1 MKIRIVLT
9 LITLVLWALLSFAL
23 SVSAPLVSSAL
34 AVRQFDDSNT
44 GYVISRFADWFT
56 GAGPSSLILVAVLAA
71 IWWRPLVTFVTTIAL
86 ASLLFAS
93 SAQAYYDKSDYSE
106 AYFILPN
113 ESAFFIPDVGANKEG
128 QAKFGSQDYYE
139 QNKIPAKRFVIPH
152 AKFSGSGMWSDFYV
166 PTGRLII
173 VDRTPYNREWTAS
186 QHRGSSARDESFP
199 CQSSEGLNITV
210 EMAVSA
216 TVSEE
221 NAARFLYHFGV
232 KAPQGD
238 RSKPE
243 VIFTSVFYGR
253 SLPEV
258 MDSVGRGEVQTLAC
272 AELST
277 RTLDQNDLQM
287 AAILAAI
294 QGKAK
299 AWFADYGITIDYLG
313 WAGTFTFDPEVQ
325 KAINDRYSADKI
337 APVLSTVQAQADV
350 KIKEGLGLG
359 LANHGLPS
367 SFVAIPTNLLE
378 DFSALFKP
386 SPSK

>member
-287 AAILAAI
+287 AAILAARSHL
-294 QGKAK
+294 ASPSRRPR
-299 AWFADYGITIDYLG
+299 
-313 WAGTFTFDPEVQ
+313 AGT
-325 KAINDRYSADKI
+325 
-337 APVLSTVQAQADV
+337 
-350 KIKEGLGLG
+350 
-359 LANHGLPS
+359 
-367 SFVAIPTNLLE
+367 IPARTARRGCTRCCR
-378 DFSALFKP
+378 SRSGATRVTP
-386 SPSK
+386 TG

>member
-152 AKFSGSGMWSDFYV
+152 AKFSGSGMWSDLYV

-258 MDSVGRGEVQTLAC
+258 MDFGGPRRSSDSRL
-272 AELST
+272 
-277 RTLDQNDLQM
+277 RR
-287 AAILAAI
+287 AIDAHAR
-294 QGKAK
+294 
-299 AWFADYGITIDYLG
+299 
-313 WAGTFTFDPEVQ
+313 PE
-325 KAINDRYSADKI
+325 RSADGGD
-337 APVLSTVQAQADV
+337 PRCDPRQGEGMVRRLRHHHRLSRLGRHVHLRSGSA
-350 KIKEGLGLG
+350 EGDQRSL
-359 LANHGLPS
+359 
-367 SFVAIPTNLLE
+367 
-378 DFSALFKP
+378 
-386 SPSK
+386 